1 MDSDGVITNFQCLCC
16 ASRYSFLCCLNECSL
31 ETPAFHR
38 LPSHGNLRKHHLSHH
53 AFSDVSPA
61 SIPSFVICE
70 DRWSE
75 FFSKWTRADQP
86 SGHSTLFCASSDLRW
101 SLGQSAVANDA
112 LLVSHRTLFRISSGE
127 ITFRSC
133 GLRLTSDL
141 AWPVMLHTLASR
153 NKRYGLFTNLGS
165 SHDPA

>member
-31 ETPAFHR
+31 ETYEVVVDTIFVPLLLTQPAFHR

-86 SGHSTLFCASSDLRW
+86 SGHVESFSPRIRNDFLTRHWFVVTRQKYNTLPPAS
-101 SLGQSAVANDA
+101 Q
-112 LLVSHRTLFRISSGE
+112 
-127 ITFRSC
+127 
-133 GLRLTSDL
+133 L
-141 AWPVMLHTLASR
+141 AC
-153 NKRYGLFTNLGS
+153 
-165 SHDPA
+165 